1 MTGGALVHSLGRYI
15 LVEQSG
21 KMVKRICFSKKP
33 PDERSELAEKIVLH
47 LEKGAPC
54 PGAELDLSSCTAFQT
69 EIYSLVR
76 NIPRGRTM
84 TYGEVA
90 ARAGH
95 PGAARAVG
103 RAMASN
109 PFAVLV
115 PCHRVVGKNDLGGY
129 FWGREMKEKLLRL
142 ECAGVDCPSATTP
155 WSGNGLLIA
164 KG

>member
-1 MTGGALVHSLGRYI
+1 MIGGALVPSLGRYI

-21 KMVKRICFSKKP
+21 KMVKRIYFSEEP
-33 PDERSELAEKIVLH
+33 PDEASDLAEEIVPH

-54 PGAELDLSSCTAFQT
+54 PEAELDLSGCTAFRKAV
-69 EIYSLVR
+69 YSAVR

-90 ARAGH
+90 AFLGR

-115 PCHRVVGKNDLGGY
+115 PCHRVVGRKGSGGY
-129 FWGREMKEKLLRL
+129 FWGEEMKEKILRL
-142 ECAGVDCPSATTP
+142 ESE
-155 WSGNGLLIA
+155 
-164 KG
+164 KGISRFESIQ

>member
-1 MTGGALVHSLGRYI
+1 MIGGALVPSLGRYI

-21 KMVKRICFSKKP
+21 EMVKRIFFSEEP
-33 PDERSELAEKIVLH
+33 PDKASDLAEEIVLH

-54 PGAELDLSSCTAFQT
+54 PEAELDMSSCTAFQT

-76 NIPRGRTM
+76 SIPRGRTM

-90 ARAGH
+90 AQARR

-115 PCHRVVGKNDLGGY
+115 PCHRVVGRKGSGGY
-129 FWGREMKEKLLRL
+129 FWGKEMKEKLLRL
-142 ECAGVDCPSATTP
+142 ESE
-155 WSGNGLLIA
+155 
-164 KG
+164 KGICRFESIQ

>member
-21 KMVKRICFSKKP
+21 KMVKRIYFSEEP
-33 PDERSELAEKIVLH
+33 PDEASDLAEEIVLH
-47 LEKGAPC
+47 LEEGAPC
-54 PGAELDLSSCTAFQT
+54 PEAELDLSGCTAFRKAV
-69 EIYSLVR
+69 YSAVR
-76 NIPRGRTM
+76 SIPRGRTM

-90 ARAGH
+90 ALLGR

-115 PCHRVVGKNDLGGY
+115 PCHRVVGRKGLGGY
-129 FWGREMKEKLLRL
+129 FWGEEMKEKLLRL
-142 ECAGVDCPSATTP
+142 ESE
-155 WSGNGLLIA
+155 
-164 KG
+164 KGICRFESIQ

>member
-1 MTGGALVHSLGRYI
+1 MIGGALVHSLVRYI
-15 LVEQSG
+15 LVEQTG
-21 KMVKRICFSKKP
+21 NIVKRVFFSEKP
-33 PDERSELAEKIVLH
+33 PDEASDLAEQIVLH

-54 PGAELDLSSCTAFQT
+54 PEAELDMSSCTAFQA

-76 NIPRGRTM
+76 SIPRGRTM

-90 ARAGH
+90 AQARR

-115 PCHRVVGKNDLGGY
+115 PCHRVVGKNGLGGY

-142 ECAGVDCPSATTP
+142 ERAVQRPPHGWATVFEQRMD
-155 WSGNGLLIA
+155 
-164 KG
+164 K

>member
-1 MTGGALVHSLGRYI
+1 MTGGALVLSLGCYI

-21 KMVKRICFSKKP
+21 KMVKRIYFSEEP
-33 PDERSELAEKIVLH
+33 PDEASDLAEEIVLH

-54 PGAELDLSSCTAFQT
+54 PEAELDLSSCTAFQKL
-69 EIYSLVR
+69 IYSLVR
-76 NIPRGRTM
+76 GIPRGRTM

-90 ARAGH
+90 ALAKR

-115 PCHRVVGKNDLGGY
+115 PCHRVVGRKGSGGY
-129 FWGREMKEKLLRL
+129 FWGKEMKEKLLRL
-142 ECAGVDCPSATTP
+142 ERAVQRSPPGWATVF
-155 WSGNGLLIA
+155 A
-164 KG
+164 QRRDK

>member
-1 MTGGALVHSLGRYI
+1 MIGGALVHSLGRYI

-21 KMVKRICFSKKP
+21 KMVKRIYFSEEP
-33 PDERSELAEKIVLH
+33 PDEASELAEGIVLY
-47 LEKGAPC
+47 LEEGAPC
-54 PGAELDLSSCTAFQT
+54 PEAELDMSSCTAFQT

-76 NIPRGRTM
+76 SIPRGRTM

-90 ARAGH
+90 AQARR

-115 PCHRVVGKNDLGGY
+115 PCHRVVGKNGLGGY
-129 FWGREMKEKLLRL
+129 FWGEEMKEKLLKL
-142 ECAGVDCPSATTP
+142 ECAVQRPPPGWATVF
-155 WSGNGLLIA
+155 A
-164 KG
+164 QQRDK